1 MNSSEMNM
9 KIFMG
14 LIALFSLSIGM
25 VSAQTAFETDET
37 DFYVDNQTNESLAF
51 VNMLICYMKAM
62 APDQM
67 VNKGAYIATVYM
79 DDCEKE
85 DTSSSDAAAAK
96 PTSAQ
101 SASNAG
107 SEAKS
112 GSAGANQGKEVDT
125 NTVNVTRADNN
136 SPMIANVWVNMD
148 EEEAQ
153 QEGDSPEPAMN
164 IFVKAE
170 QSEGPSASKRFG
182 VFKMVGTYL
191 IGKDFTPGPGMDAI
205 PAGTQMGGMYME
217 ADGNTVKFREQT
229 MMGPPEALIATF
241 TADGVSGVYNQET
254 EVPFGGDY
262 AQLQL
267 VNKFAISNSAKV
279 YCSTLL
285 TAKRVDFEN
294 PDSDGLPALIDYT
307 PTGSDGLTTD
317 EVCYS
322 TAIADAKRNVWRYGV
337 YKQDGSRFEVGQ
349 GGFPMKA
356 SVTVDGAQQT
366 IHAWADYW
374 GVHFDERY
382 SSEVKFIGDSSPTT
396 FTKEQFAGE
405 TGTPPTYQI
414 KQANATLQ
422 KVEKSY
428 VSLDSLDKANVVMWV
443 DKWDSNWSSKYNS
456 LGFTG
461 SSAEYSGT
469 YNKTNSTWSFDKK
482 ITFDSGYNET
492 TLGTAITFTNAE
504 WVSTMQKTYGSG
516 SDSWTENRRLW
527 LWSRD
532 DNKGYEVGK
541 KSLENPTDATST
553 NGIPVETVTDLTPA
567 NFPST
572 LYCVDRCTT
581 AAKLTATVNAAKAAS
596 SQGSTVVS
604 PYDADNWQIIQS
616 GADAGNWFP
625 GILASSVKTYT
636 VSGIKILDS
645 TNTEI
650 MFPADVTKPAEQ
662 LKQSV
667 FQWPWG
673 STNELQW
680 GVGTG
685 RLLASTSDLDKL
697 ECEKDSGGDY
707 RDTHPTFSASAKRYC
722 PDKLYDDDSTIT
734 TWYEVRFGANRWDR
748 KKFLTDQAT
757 SQDVVFTPPTTLYY
771 TVPDEAKYGDDRGKK
786 IRLDY
791 QGFGEL
797 HGIPGEVINTLTG
810 ESLGQYYSGEWN
822 DNLRYTHRF
831 IIEKD
836 AAGNDPTVT
845 TGGASPTT
853 YKVKALEGDEWLTLK
868 TSAKGT
874 LTYTGTA
881 ADMPAS
887 SVLEDVH
894 PGATGGGIGAEPT
907 TGLLNAGKA
916 SVIHGT
922 KVISD

>member
-1 MNSSEMNM
+1 M
-9 KIFMG
+9 KIFIG
-14 LIALFSLSIGM
+14 LIALFSLSTGV

-67 VNKGAYIATVYM
+67 VNLGAYIATVYM
-79 DDCEKE
+79 DECEKE
-85 DTSSSDAAAAK
+85 DTSSSDQASAT

-107 SEAKS
+107 SEATS
-112 GSAGANQGKEVDT
+112 GGQGNQGKDVDT
-125 NTVNVTRADNN
+125 NTVNVTRADNS
-136 SPMIANVWVNMD
+136 SPMIAKVWVNMD
-148 EEEAQ
+148 EEEA
-153 QEGDSPEPAMN
+153 EEAGDMPEPAMS

-170 QSEGPSASKRFG
+170 QSEGPSDSKRFG

-205 PAGTQMGGMYME
+205 PAGTKMGGMYLE
-217 ADGNTVKFREQT
+217 ADGNTVKFREET
-229 MMGPPEALIATF
+229 MMGPPEALTATF
-241 TADGVSGVYNQET
+241 TTDGVSGVYNQET
-254 EVPFGGDY
+254 MVPYGGDY

-267 VNKFAISNSAKV
+267 VSKFAISNSAKV
-279 YCSTLL
+279 YCSVLL
-285 TAKRVDFEN
+285 TAKLLDFDN
-294 PDSDGLPALIDYT
+294 PDSDGRPTLVDYT

-322 TAIADAKRNVWRYGV
+322 TAAADAKRNVWRYGV
-337 YKQDGSRFEVGQ
+337 YKSDGSRFEVGQ

-356 SVTVDGAQQT
+356 TVTVDGAQRE

-374 GVHFDERY
+374 GVHVDDQFA
-382 SSEVKFIGDSSPTT
+382 SAVKYVGESSPTT

-414 KQANATLQ
+414 KRANARIE

-428 VSLDSLDKANVVMWV
+428 VALESLHKANVVMWV
-443 DKWDSNWSSKYNS
+443 DKWDTNWNSKYNT

-461 SSAEYSGT
+461 SSAEYAGS
-469 YNKTNSTWSFDKK
+469 YNKDNQTWTFDKK

-492 TLGTAITFTNAE
+492 TLGTPITFTNAQ
-504 WVSTMQKTYGSG
+504 WVSTMARTYGGG
-516 SDSWTENRRLW
+516 SDTWTENRRLW

-532 DNKGYEVGK
+532 EHKGYEVGK

-553 NGIPVETVTDLTPA
+553 NGIPVETVTTLTPA

-596 SQGSTVVS
+596 SEGSTVVS
-604 PYDADNWQIIQS
+604 PYDVNNWQIIQS
-616 GADAGNWFP
+616 GSDAGNWFP
-625 GILASSVKTYT
+625 GILATNVKTYT
-636 VSGIKILDS
+636 ISGVQVLDS

-650 MFPADVTKPAEQ
+650 MFPTDVTKPEEQ
-662 LKQSV
+662 LKKSV

-680 GVGTG
+680 GIGTG
-685 RLLASTSDLDKL
+685 RLLASTTDLDKL
-697 ECEKDSGGDY
+697 ECEKDSGGNY

-722 PDKLYDDDSTIT
+722 PDKLYDDGSTIT
-734 TWYEVRFGANRWDR
+734 TWYELRFGANRWDR
-748 KKFLTDQAT
+748 QKFLTDQAT

-881 ADMPAS
+881 SDMPAS